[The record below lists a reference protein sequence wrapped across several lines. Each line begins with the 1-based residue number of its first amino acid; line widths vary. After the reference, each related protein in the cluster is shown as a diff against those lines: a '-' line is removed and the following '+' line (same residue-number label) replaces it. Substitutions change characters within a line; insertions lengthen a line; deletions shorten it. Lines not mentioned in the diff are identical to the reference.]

1 MLKFQ
6 EMDGGRINK
15 KFTSDCV
22 IRSICIAMNK
32 PYKEVFTDLM
42 EKGLEMGAYPNCDEV
57 WVSYLEENGWVKNK
71 PPRDSRGKLIKL
83 QNWENAPEVAV
94 VRNSGH
100 LTCVSDGY
108 VVDTWDCR
116 YRPVNSYW
124 TKGV

>member
-1 MLKFQ
+1 MMKFQ
-6 EMDGGRINK
+6 QMDGGRINK
-15 KFTSDCV
+15 KFDDDCV

-42 EKGLEMGAYPNCDEV
+42 TMGIRVGAYPNSDCV
-57 WVSYLEENGWVKNK
+57 WVPYLEERGWVKNK
-71 PPRDSRGKLIKL
+71 PPRDSKGKLIKL
-83 QNWENAPEVAV
+83 ANWDHAPKVAV
-94 VRNSGH
+94 VRNSRH

-124 TKGV
+124 TPSV